1 MAAGVTMRQML
12 EAGVHFGHQTRR
24 WNPRM
29 REFIY
34 GERNGV
40 HIIDLAQTVPLLNRA
55 LERITDVVST
65 GQTVLFVGTKK
76 QAREIVR
83 REAERCGMPYVNTR
97 WLGGTLTNW
106 STISRRLTYFQELQL
121 RVATIEDEQLPKK
134 ERMML
139 QKQFNRMQRAFGGLQ
154 QMSRLP
160 GAVFIV
166 DPTMEQI
173 AVKEA
178 NRLSIPIIAMC
189 DTNADPE
196 TIDFPIPSNDDAIRA
211 IQLMTGRVS
220 EAVLEGLAVGEV
232 EQQVAAE
239 VPEPAAAE
247 APTAAPTAAPPE
259 SPPASPPES
268 PPADQ

>member
-55 LERITDVVST
+55 LERIIDVVSS

-121 RVATIEDEQLPKK
+121 RVATIED
-134 ERMML
+134 
-139 QKQFNRMQRAFGGLQ
+139 
-154 QMSRLP
+154 
-160 GAVFIV
+160 
-166 DPTMEQI
+166 
-173 AVKEA
+173 
-178 NRLSIPIIAMC
+178 
-189 DTNADPE
+189 
-196 TIDFPIPSNDDAIRA
+196 
-211 IQLMTGRVS
+211 
-220 EAVLEGLAVGEV
+220 
-232 EQQVAAE
+232 
-239 VPEPAAAE
+239 
-247 APTAAPTAAPPE
+247 
-259 SPPASPPES
+259 
-268 PPADQ
+268 